1 LVGAHGHD
9 SGEVL
14 GAYRGRHDAGR
25 GRSSVAV
32 PPRVIILAPSE
43 QSTDVTPLSPRHE
56 RSLWAL
62 VIGTLLLAVH
72 AFLSSGCHKAVQG
85 PAIGDEP
92 TLAIEGPHGIVCGAV
107 AFAPNLAVTASH
119 CVPGRIVRYTT
130 LERRGVKSRTGTGFV
145 VRRDAASD
153 LAAFT
158 GVGLVPAEL
167 SRSVPDPERSTR
179 MVAHVPLPWSTV
191 RVHPR
196 ELEEGF
202 LHTERLEAGA
212 SGSGLWSDAGEL
224 VGVAIGNDSRSG
236 YFASIPRI
244 SRMLRGT
251 IEVAVAASDDG
262 APPPPDAHPAV
273 WGDQHLG
280 LDELFAGTKSQ
291 RRRIADELDAR
302 ASQASTSP

>member
-1 LVGAHGHD
+1 
-9 SGEVL
+9 
-14 GAYRGRHDAGR
+14 
-25 GRSSVAV
+25 
-32 PPRVIILAPSE
+32 VIILALPE
-43 QSTDVTPLSPRHE
+43 QSSGVTRFSPRDA
-56 RSLWAL
+56 RTLWAL
-62 VIGTLLLAVH
+62 VIGSVLVAVH
-72 AFLSSGCHKAVQG
+72 AFLSSGCHRAVDT

-158 GVGLVPAEL
+158 ATGLVPAAI
-167 SRSVPDPERSTR
+167 SRSIPDPERTTR
-179 MVAHVPLPWSTV
+179 MVAHVPTPWSTV
-191 RVHPR
+191 RVRPR
-196 ELEEGF
+196 ELDEGF

-212 SGSGLWSDAGEL
+212 SGSGLWNDSGEL
-224 VGVAIGNDSRSG
+224 VGVAIGNDSVSG

-251 IEVAVAASDDG
+251 IEVAVEASADG
-262 APPPPDAHPAV
+262 APTPPDAHPAV
-273 WGDQHLG
+273 WGDERLG
-280 LDELFAGTKSQ
+280 LAELVTATKSH
-291 RRRIADELDAR
+291 RRRLGHELDDR
-302 ASQASTSP
+302 APAAPR